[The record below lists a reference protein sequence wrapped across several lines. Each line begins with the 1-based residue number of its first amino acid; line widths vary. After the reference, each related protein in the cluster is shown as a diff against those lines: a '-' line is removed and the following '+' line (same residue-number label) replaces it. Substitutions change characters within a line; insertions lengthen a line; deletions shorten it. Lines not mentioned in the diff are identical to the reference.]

1 MFGFAAALSTCFA
14 CSVSRHA
21 PHLQGWRTASE
32 GGPYTRKPRARRLL
46 ERIGLRQLAR
56 TKAGATL
63 KNEERLPPQDAAL
76 HGGWSNSGG
85 RGLQQFADGAV
96 HADD

>member
-1 MFGFAAALSTCFA
+1 MPGNAACEASAERCGEA
-14 CSVSRHA
+14 KHWR
-21 PHLQGWRTASE
+21 WRTASE
-32 GGPYTRKPRARRLL
+32 GGPCTRKPSARRLL

-85 RGLQQFADGAV
+85 RLVQQFADGAV